1 MIERVTTAEAS
12 RLVSAEGYVFIDV
25 RTPAEY
31 AAGHP
36 RGALNVPFLLPSGA
50 SMVKNADFVAVMRG
64 LFGLDVPLVIGC
76 AAGVRSLSAAE
87 HLARAGFTRVVD
99 QRAGYAGLRDAFGGV
114 SEPGWS
120 SSGLPIEVATP
131 GGSYT
136 ELLERVRL

>member
-1 MIERVTTAEAS
+1 MIKQVTTAEAS
-12 RLVSAEGYVFIDV
+12 RLVSAEGYAFIDV

-36 RGALNVPFLLPSGA
+36 SGALNVPFLMPGKA
-50 SMVKNADFVAVMRG
+50 SMVKNPDFVAVMRG
-64 LFGLDVPLVIGC
+64 LFALDAPLVVGC
-76 AAGVRSLSAAE
+76 AAGMRSLSAAE
-87 HLARAGFTRVVD
+87 HLVEAGFTRVVD
-99 QRAGYAGLRDAFGGV
+99 QRAGYVGLRDMFGGL

-120 SSGLPIEVATP
+120 SSGLPTEVATP